1 MLKKDVVLVLAIN
14 CVLLLSF
21 ANDVC
26 ADPTPPLEP
35 TVQIQS
41 PYQNQIVHSK
51 EIQLNFTITESERY
65 ADTEIKISKVEYVLD
80 PKYDEH
86 LMVFVGWISIPLASG
101 SALTKNYSVNL
112 SNIANGTHTLYV
124 RGTASQIP
132 SPGSSTNWYGGA
144 SAKFTVNLGLE
155 SNQNA
160 TNNSNSTKPTSSITN
175 NPLTEP
181 NEMPEQQK
189 VLLTILGVVAALIA
203 MAMTTVAFKRNKKA

>member
-1 MLKKDVVLVLAIN
+1 MPKRNVVLVMAIT

-21 ANDVC
+21 ANYVC
-26 ADPTPPLEP
+26 ADSTPPLEP
-35 TVQIQS
+35 IVQIQS
-41 PYQNQIVHSK
+41 PYQNEIFDSK
-51 EIQLNFTITESERY
+51 EIQLNFTITESEQY
-65 ADTEIKISKVEYVLD
+65 ANMEIKISKVEYVLD

-101 SALTKNYSVNL
+101 SELTKNYSVNL

-144 SAKFTVNLGLE
+144 STKFTVNLGLE
-155 SNQNA
+155 SNQTG
-160 TNNSNSTKPTSSITN
+160 TNNPNSTKPTSSITN

-181 NEMPEQQK
+181 KEMTEQQK
-189 VLLTILGVVAALIA
+189 VLLTILGVAATLIVIA
-203 MAMTTVAFKRNKKA
+203 ITTVAFKRNKKA